1 MSRIHLVRHATHDR
15 VGTILCGRMPGV
27 RLGPAGHTEASALA
41 AALAGSG
48 AAAVLS
54 SPRER
59 ALETAGPIAERLG
72 LPVTIAPEIDEI
84 DFGDWTGRSFAD
96 LDGDP
101 DWIAWNAVR
110 ASARPPSGQGS
121 GESMAEAGAR
131 ALALLARQPEV
142 CIAVSHADVIRAVL
156 LAILGLSTDAYDRL
170 AVAPASI
177 SNLDLW
183 PGGGRLVGLN
193 RCLDA

>member
-27 RLGPAGHTEASALA
+27 RLGPAGHAEAAALA
-41 AALAGSG
+41 DALAGSG
-48 AAAVLS
+48 ATTVLS
-54 SPRER
+54 SPRDR
-59 ALETAGPIAERLG
+59 ALDTARPIADRLG
-72 LPVTIAPEIDEI
+72 LAVTIAPELDEI

-101 DWIAWNAVR
+101 DWTAWNTAR
-110 ASARPPSGQGS
+110 ASARPPKGQGS
-121 GESMAEAGAR
+121 CESMAEAGAR
-131 ALALLARQPEV
+131 ALALLARQPKACV
-142 CIAVSHADVIRAVL
+142 AVSHGDVIRAVL

-170 AVAPASI
+170 TVAPASI
-177 SNLDLW
+177 SSLDLW

-193 RCLDA
+193 RCVDA